1 MDPAW
6 CMPHSCLLGL
16 GSACRNSPLVSTA
29 ATLLCEQVNEFGQ
42 CPAQLFAEPHP
53 LRCAAPPWAPQA
65 PQGALQLLARM
76 KAALT
81 WLTIA
86 ACLPQR
92 C

>member
-1 MDPAW
+1 MVHGACRTLASW
-6 CMPHSCLLGL
+6 
-16 GSACRNSPLVSTA
+16 GSAVRA
-29 ATLLCEQVNEFGQ
+29 ATVPSCRRLRLCCCEQVNEFGQ

-65 PQGALQLLARM
+65 LQGALQLLARV
-76 KAALT
+76 KAALI

-86 ACLPQR
+86 ARLPQH